1 MLTRTMRYF
10 NIWIDFL
17 HAALTRKKIKK
28 ALLCAF
34 DIIEVKVILFFVKE
48 KGSTVNPKEP

>member
-10 NIWIDFL
+10 DIWIDFL